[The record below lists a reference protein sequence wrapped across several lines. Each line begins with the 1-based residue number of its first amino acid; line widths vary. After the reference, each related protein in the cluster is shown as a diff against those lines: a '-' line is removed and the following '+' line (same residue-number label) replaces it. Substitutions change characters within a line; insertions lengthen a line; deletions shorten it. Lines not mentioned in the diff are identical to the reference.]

1 MPIFYNKVQKVNP
14 RNVKGLRL
22 WYPVIKST
30 KLVRERELAAKL
42 ADETTLNPK
51 EAEMAICQLFKA
63 VTDLLSTGHTV
74 QLGDLGSFRVT
85 AVTESSETEAEVSAL
100 KIKRLNVRFSESENL
115 RAAMEKAEL
124 KDLASLAA
132 KVNS

>member
-14 RNVKGLRL
+14 QNPGGIRL

-30 KLVRERELAAKL
+30 KLVREKELAKKL

-51 EAEMAICQLFKA
+51 EAEMSIYQLLK
-63 VTDLLSTGHTV
+63 VVNDLLLTGHTV

-85 AVTESSETEAEVSAL
+85 AETESSTTETEVNASKVKKL
-100 KIKRLNVRFSESENL
+100 KVRFNESDNL
-115 RAAMEKAEL
+115 KAAMLKAEL
-124 KDLASLAA
+124 RDISSLLS
-132 KVNS
+132 K

>member
-14 RNVKGLRL
+14 RNVEGLRL
-22 WYPVIKST
+22 WYPVVKST

-51 EAEMAICQLFKA
+51 EAEMAIYQLFKA

-85 AVTESSETEAEVSAL
+85 AVTESSETEAEVNAS
-100 KIKRLNVRFSESENL
+100 KIKKLNVRFSESENL